1 MTDLIAASGLT
12 LAYADAD
19 EEIVHREFSLTLAAL
34 LIDSVVFLGDNWH
47 RPAVAG
53 EISVNVICSDTF
65 GYACADCET
74 LPYAEIGRLY
84 QLWRRDPRLGSTAW
98 CVARRKERPIS
109 PVVKM
114 LADGG
119 YDVDA
124 LVRGELP

>member
-1 MTDLIAASGLT
+1 MTDAPTGPALSF
-12 LAYADAD
+12 ADAD
-19 EEIVHREFSLTLAAL
+19 EGVVHREFSLALAVL
-34 LIDSVVFLGDNWH
+34 LVDDVVLLGDNWH

-53 EISVNVICSDTF
+53 EISVSVICSDTF

-74 LPYAEIGRLY
+74 LPYVEIGRLY
-84 QLWRRDPRLGSTAW
+84 QLWRRDPRLGPTAW